1 MTSERAVPGAQL
13 TALRSDVA
21 PTAPADVISGLGPYR
36 AGLHRQIER
45 NMLSDRATA
54 QLGVSGTAVIEATIA
69 PDGRVGS
76 ARLAR
81 TSGVRAIDDAA
92 LGAVQR
98 GGFPA
103 FGPHM
108 PAGPITVSVP
118 IGVEAD

>member
-1 MTSERAVPGAQL
+1 MPAPLETPHA
-13 TALRSDVA
+13 TAA
-21 PTAPADVISGLGPYR
+21 PAAPADVSSGLGPYR

-45 NMLSDRATA
+45 NMLSDRTVG
-54 QLGVSGTAVIEATIA
+54 QLGLSGTAVIEATIA
-69 PDGRVGS
+69 PDGRIVS

-81 TSGVRAIDDAA
+81 GSGIRAIDDAA

-98 GGFPA
+98 GGFPP

-118 IGVEAD
+118 IGVQAD